1 MHLAMEV
8 LMFTGLCGG
17 LLMAAVLVID
27 VLRTRKL
34 LLKMDLSEVLVNA
47 QNKLDDPIRER
58 LSDGTILLLRTD
70 WLMSPASDAQLG
82 KDPLTGKPIIKRRQ
96 EMPPEAYFSPAAS
109 VELFS
114 SGKRSV
120 LVLSY
125 GWATGPHSDPSGHTL
140 EMVRRYLRSDQTT
153 KGCALFWDI
162 ASRPQPP
169 QTDSEVE
176 IGKKALGV
184 MSSFYA
190 SVAGTAVIQQKH
202 IPPRPEV
209 YDGYVML
216 FSVRTTAR
224 TGESG
229 SLRKQR
235 SLDRVVEGA
244 RELNRMRTG
253 LGASVK
259 RLSWKKVARR
269 ESTIRTIDMPSSRTS
284 AATAR
289 C

>member
-1 MHLAMEV
+1 
-8 LMFTGLCGG
+8 MFTGLCGG
-17 LLMAAVLVID
+17 LLMAAVLIVID

-153 KGCALFWDI
+153 KGCALFWDVLSVP
-162 ASRPQPP
+162 ALANHAHDRGTASKSAASAAPFQMSRPR
-169 QTDSEVE
+169 
-176 IGKKALGV
+176 
-184 MSSFYA
+184 MSVLTF
-190 SVAGTAVIQQKH
+190 
-202 IPPRPEV
+202 
-209 YDGYVML
+209 L
-216 FSVRTTAR
+216 
-224 TGESG
+224 
-229 SLRKQR
+229 
-235 SLDRVVEGA
+235 
-244 RELNRMRTG
+244 
-253 LGASVK
+253 
-259 RLSWKKVARR
+259 
-269 ESTIRTIDMPSSRTS
+269 PSCVFACS
-284 AATAR
+284 AALSLFW
-289 C
+289 